1 MLVRLGS
8 ALARV
13 EPGIDQGGV
22 SGAVKCSRRGLIGC
36 LIQAMQ
42 FRELSCFGGRLAGA
56 SNDPSIVIKGRDS
69 SSAQAL
75 VRYDEL
81 EWYLSIV

>member
-1 MLVRLGS
+1 MLLNAMAG
-8 ALARV
+8 
-13 EPGIDQGGV
+13 
-22 SGAVKCSRRGLIGC
+22 GLIDC

-42 FRELSCFGGRLAGA
+42 FRELSCFEGRFAGA